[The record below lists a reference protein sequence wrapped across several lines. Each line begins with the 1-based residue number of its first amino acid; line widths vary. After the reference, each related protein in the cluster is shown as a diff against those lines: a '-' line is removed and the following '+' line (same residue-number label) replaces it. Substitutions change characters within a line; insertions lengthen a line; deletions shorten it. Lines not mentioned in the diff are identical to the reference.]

1 MRHQIKTL
9 AVAGVA
15 AILSATSANAEE
27 VTLKAVSAFNQGTT
41 FSANFERFIER
52 VNEKGGGQVQIDYLG
67 GGGKVMNPFE
77 LANNVKAGTVDLGN
91 LPGAFY
97 TGAMPEA
104 DAIKLSNYTIQE
116 ERENGAWAYMNAI
129 HEEKLNAYHLARQ
142 KDCVP
147 FHLYTNEKV
156 SPGGPDDLATMLD
169 GTKIRTTPIY
179 SAFFKSMGADLIRT
193 APGDV
198 LTALERGT
206 VKGYGWPTQGVLD
219 LGWDEHTKYRVDPS
233 FYRASVEVLM
243 NLDTWN
249 GLTDDQKAVLTEARD
264 WMESLCAED
273 REINDK
279 EKQRQAE
286 AGIETI
292 ALDGDVADAYLERAQ
307 QAGWDALLADLESK
321 GSPHGPAIK
330 ACLTGE
336 GDCPKP

>member
-1 MRHQIKTL
+1 MRKQLHAL
-9 AVAGVA
+9 AAAGVA
-15 AILSATSANAEE
+15 AVLTAASAGAEE

-52 VNEKGGGQVQIDYLG
+52 VNEKGGGHVQINYLG

-77 LANNVKAGTVDLGN
+77 LANNVKAGTVDIGN

-116 ERENGAWAYMNAI
+116 ERENGAWAYLNAV

-147 FHLYTNEKV
+147 FHLYINEPV
-156 SPGGPDDLATMLD
+156 SPASPDDLPTMLD
-169 GTKIRTTPIY
+169 GAKIRTTPIY

-219 LGWDEHTKYRVDPS
+219 LGWDEHTAYRVDPP
-233 FYRASVEVLM
+233 FYRASVEVLI

-249 GLTDDQKAVLTEARD
+249 GLSDAQKSVLAEARD

-273 REINDK
+273 REIN
-279 EKQRQAE
+279 ETEMERQAE

-292 ALDGDVADAYLERAQ
+292 TLEGDVAKAYLERAQ
-307 QAGWDALLADLESK
+307 QAGWDALLADLEDK
-321 GSPHGPAIK
+321 GSTHGPAIK

-336 GDCPKP
+336 GECPTP